1 MLSYA
6 DAFWRRIRKQEATMQ
21 MERALA
27 TAAAAKQASWAG
39 GQAASKPMSLAE
51 IQALVAQCLI
61 P

>member
-1 MLSYA
+1 MLATYT
-6 DAFWRRIRKQEATMQ
+6 KQEATMQ

-39 GQAASKPMSLAE
+39 GQAASKPLSLAE
-51 IQALVAQCLI
+51 IQARAAPGLI

>member
-1 MLSYA
+1 MLATST
-6 DAFWRRIRKQEATMQ
+6 KQEATMQ

-51 IQALVAQCLI
+51 IQALVAQARPHTLVAV
-61 P
+61 

>member
-1 MLSYA
+1 MLATST
-6 DAFWRRIRKQEATMQ
+6 KQEATMQ

-51 IQALVAQCLI
+51 IQALVGTSRAAYPSSSI
-61 P
+61 G